1 MQTERFFDREEYLGI
16 LQKRVLGLKEG
27 YRQNLAIIGDE
38 LAGKTSLI
46 FQFLNKFWDNRIIV
60 VYLEVRPDSLSA
72 FAKKFIGI
80 LLYNFL
86 ANNNIALKEDLD
98 YLIERSRAYIP
109 KTAEKIKYILL
120 ALGKRKK
127 QSILRELFLLCDSI
141 HQETS
146 KSCVVILDE
155 FLNLEKL
162 GIKDPYKEWSK
173 LIMLQKNTLY
183 IVISSLKFKS
193 RQILSKDLSL
203 LFGNFQLLELEPFD
217 MKTTEEYLDYKLS
230 ELELTPGLKNFL
242 VHFTGG
248 YPFYLEI
255 ITDAL
260 LRSKGHSLAD
270 ILVELF
276 FETQGVLHQRF
287 STYLKRFQ
295 DNPNS
300 RDHLAILYLVAAG
313 HNRIKDIAHR
323 LAKQKSILISRVSR
337 LLELDVLSR
346 SGDFLNINDRV
357 FGFWLKF
364 VHQEKARALIFDAQN
379 KRDLLH
385 QQIEMMIAD
394 FMQDA
399 QKPFKERVS
408 ELMQLFQDETIQL
421 ERKKLRLSHFR
432 EIKTLEF
439 NSRNIR
445 EGLIGRSNDSLW
457 IVAFKPDSVTE
468 DDVVDFVKEC
478 KRYRHKLQRKIII
491 TLREVDQNAHLRAM
505 EEKVFTWDLNK
516 LNQIFDLFCQSRVVV

>member
-1 MQTERFFDREEYLGI
+1 MQVEKFFDRQEYLEI

-38 LAGKTSLI
+38 LVGKTALI
-46 FQFLNKFWDNRIIV
+46 FKFLNKFWDNRIIV

-86 ANNNIALKEDLD
+86 INNNAPLKEDLN
-98 YLIERSRAYIP
+98 YLIERSRAFVP
-109 KTAEKIKYILL
+109 KTVEKIKNILL
-120 ALGKRKK
+120 ALEKRKK
-127 QSILRELFLLCDSI
+127 QNILQDLFSLCDTI
-141 HQETS
+141 HRETS

-155 FLNLEKL
+155 FHNLEKL
-162 GIKDPYKEWSK
+162 GTRDPYKEWSK
-173 LIMLQKNTLY
+173 LILLQKNTLY
-183 IVISSLKFKS
+183 IIISSMKFKT
-193 RQILSKDLSL
+193 RVILSKNLSL
-203 LFGNFQLLELEPFD
+203 LFGNFQLLSLEPFD
-217 MKTTEEYLDYKLS
+217 IKTTETYLDYKLQGLDFS
-230 ELELTPGLKNFL
+230 PGLRNFL

-260 LRSKGHSLAD
+260 LKSKEASLVD
-270 ILVELF
+270 ILVDLF
-276 FETQGVLHQRF
+276 FESSGILHQRF

-295 DNPNS
+295 DDPHGQ
-300 RDHLAILYLVAAG
+300 DYLAILYLIAGG

-323 LAKQKSILISRVSR
+323 LTKQKSELISRISH
-337 LLELDVLSR
+337 LLEIDVLTR
-346 SGDFLNINDRV
+346 SGDFFSINDRV

-364 VHQEKARALIFDAQN
+364 VYREKVCALTFDAQN
-379 KRDLLH
+379 KRELLLK
-385 QQIEMMIAD
+385 QIEVMIEN
-394 FMQDA
+394 FIQDA
-399 QKPFKERVS
+399 QKPFKERVT
-408 ELMQLFQDETIQL
+408 ELMQLFQDDTIQI
-421 ERKKLRLSHFR
+421 ERKRLRLSHFR
-432 EIKTLEF
+432 EIKALEF

-457 IVAFKPDSVTE
+457 IVALKPDTLTE
-468 DDVVDFVKEC
+468 DDIVDFVKEC
-478 KRYRHKLQRKIII
+478 KKYHHKLQRKIII

-516 LNQIFDLFCQSRVVV
+516 LNQIFDLFCQSRVIV